1 MSHLEKFWKNPLVA
15 LPGKNLSDAHDTSMK
30 QIAVGC
36 GKATSYDSCAKRR
49 IGMKWKTWDKT
60 KINL

>member
-1 MSHLEKFWKNPLVA
+1 
-15 LPGKNLSDAHDTSMK
+15 MK